1 MELRRSRDHGD
12 LLLELLL
19 GGRQRG
25 APAHRVRPLGIERR
39 QLRLGH
45 GEPRRRR
52 QRVAAML
59 QLRDGGVVVLDGQQ
73 MVERVAH
80 ASAS

>member
-1 MELRRSRDHGD
+1 MELRRSVMHGD

-19 GGRQRG
+19 GGRERG
-25 APAHRVRPLGIERR
+25 TSARRVRPLGIQRR
-39 QLRLGH
+39 QPRLDH

-80 ASAS
+80 ASAP